1 MAVFYRLQQK
11 NDRNCR
17 QTFGKWYARAVHMET
32 VETNEL
38 AMMMQQNCTLKRS
51 DIVAVISELVD
62 TMTREMQN
70 GKRIRL
76 DGLGTFKIGLTSEGV
91 SDPKDFRP
99 ERHVKGTH
107 VLFYPETHVKRDGQ
121 RLRALLTGT
130 KAQELPVQKR

>member
-1 MAVFYRLQQK
+1 MAVYYNLLQNK
-11 NDRNCR
+11 NPKFKSA
-17 QTFGKWYARAVHMET
+17 FGKWYARAVHMET

-107 VLFYPETHVKRDGQ
+107 VLFYPETHVMRDGQ

-130 KAQELPVQKR
+130 KARELMVEKR

>member
-1 MAVFYRLQQK
+1 MAVYYNLLQNK
-11 NDRNCR
+11 NPKFKSA
-17 QTFGKWYARAVHMET
+17 FGKWYARAVHMET

-107 VLFYPETHVKRDGQ
+107 VLFYPETHVMRDGQ

-130 KAQELPVQKR
+130 KARELTVEKR

>member
-1 MAVFYRLQQK
+1 
-11 NDRNCR
+11 
-17 QTFGKWYARAVHMET
+17 MET

-107 VLFYPETHVKRDGQ
+107 VLFYPETHVMRDGQ

-130 KAQELPVQKR
+130 KARELRVEKR

>member
-1 MAVFYRLQQK
+1 MAVYYNLLQNK
-11 NDRNCR
+11 NPKFKSA
-17 QTFGKWYARAVHMET
+17 FGKWYARAVHMET

-91 SDPKDFRP
+91 SDPEDFRP

-107 VLFYPETHVKRDGQ
+107 VLFYPETHVMRDGQ

-130 KAQELPVQKR
+130 KARELPVQKR

>member
-1 MAVFYRLQQK
+1 MAVYYNLLQNK
-11 NDRNCR
+11 NPKFKSA
-17 QTFGKWYARAVHMET
+17 FGKWYARAVHMET

-107 VLFYPETHVKRDGQ
+107 VLFYPETHVMRDGQ

-130 KAQELPVQKR
+130 KAQELPVQER

>member
-1 MAVFYRLQQK
+1 MAVYYNLLQNK
-11 NDRNCR
+11 NPKFKSA
-17 QTFGKWYARAVHMET
+17 FGKWYARAVHMET

-107 VLFYPETHVKRDGQ
+107 VLFYPETHVMRDGQ

-130 KAQELPVQKR
+130 KARELRVEKR

>member
-1 MAVFYRLQQK
+1 MAVYYNLLQNK
-11 NDRNCR
+11 NPKFKSA
-17 QTFGKWYARAVHMET
+17 FGKWYARAVHMET

-107 VLFYPETHVKRDGQ
+107 VLFYPETHVMRDGQ

-130 KAQELPVQKR
+130 KARELRMEKR

>member
-1 MAVFYRLQQK
+1 MAVYYNLLQNK
-11 NDRNCR
+11 NPKFKSA
-17 QTFGKWYARAVHMET
+17 FGKWYARAVHMET

-107 VLFYPETHVKRDGQ
+107 VLFYPETHVMRDGQ

-130 KAQELPVQKR
+130 KAQELRAEKR